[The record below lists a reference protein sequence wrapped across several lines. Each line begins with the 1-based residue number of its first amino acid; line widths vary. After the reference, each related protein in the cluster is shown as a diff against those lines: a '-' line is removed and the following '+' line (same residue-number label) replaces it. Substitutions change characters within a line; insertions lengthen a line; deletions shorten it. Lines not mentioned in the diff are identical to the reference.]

1 MALNNIKISQELK
14 NKDQLSIKKDITKCE
29 KNENLLKTS
38 NLFFKYKKK
47 FFLKKIKLPNSF
59 KHAQKLEFWRK
70 YKKLGRLSY
79 RFCPTNSGSS
89 FFWESIRNF
98 GIQEIIRNFRWAKI
112 RLVFQRKYIKLW
124 LGHSLLKKP
133 FPYYLMYYLQIRLK
147 SDKQTLL
154 QIMIVL

>member
-1 MALNNIKISQELK
+1 MAMNNIKISQELK
-14 NKDQLSIKKDITKCE
+14 NKDQSSTKKDITKCE

-89 FFWESIRNF
+89 FFLGKHKKFWYSGNYQKFQMGKNQVGFLE
-98 GIQEIIRNFRWAKI
+98 KVYKT
-112 RLVFQRKYIKLW
+112 LVGSLTIEETF
-124 LGHSLLKKP
+124 SLLPDVLPAK
-133 FPYYLMYYLQIRLK
+133 QIE
-147 SDKQTLL
+147 
-154 QIMIVL
+154 I